1 MLYQIP
7 APKKKNMK
15 KTGLKE
21 RPRRG
26 GREKRN
32 DWKWGCWFQKQVI
45 SVFCTSRTKGH
56 QCLGADVRIAAA
68 AYRQHFNGPCNLLT
82 FLAMLIPINQK

>member
-32 DWKWGCWFQKQVI
+32 DWK
-45 SVFCTSRTKGH
+45 
-56 QCLGADVRIAAA
+56 
-68 AYRQHFNGPCNLLT
+68 
-82 FLAMLIPINQK
+82 